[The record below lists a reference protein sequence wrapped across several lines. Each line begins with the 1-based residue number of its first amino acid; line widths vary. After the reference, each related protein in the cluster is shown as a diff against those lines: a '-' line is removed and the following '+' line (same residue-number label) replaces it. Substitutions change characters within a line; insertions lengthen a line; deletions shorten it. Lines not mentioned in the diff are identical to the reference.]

1 MVKCLN
7 RVNNR
12 RMTNGVH
19 YISKRKQRNE
29 VPLNKDLVCTY
40 IKDRSNSKAAS
51 SNI

>member
-12 RMTNGVH
+12 RMISGVH
-19 YISKRKQRNE
+19 YISKRKRRNE
-29 VPLNKDLVCTY
+29 VPLNKDLVCSY
-40 IKDRSNSKAAS
+40 VKDRSSSKAAS